1 MRPVRKHQLLNVIQ
15 SGRGFSLSNRCEK
28 IAGICGVK
36 KTRWNFWR
44 QKNSPESK
52 NTGIPTTKI
61 KPYVDLVR
69 GKKVEDALRELS
81 ALPSPAAERVAKV
94 IKSAASNA
102 ENELMSRI
110 SDLKI
115 VEAYANEGPTLK
127 RFRARARGRAF
138 RILKRSSHVTVV
150 VDDSEA
156 REDM

>member
-1 MRPVRKHQLLNVIQ
+1 MTIKIGVPSKGRLRKDVL
-15 SGRGFSLSNRCEK
+15 K
-28 IAGICGVK
+28 IFK
-36 KTRWNFWR
+36 KN
-44 QKNSPESK
+44 P
-52 NTGIPTTKI
+52 IPTAVICRTI
-61 KPYVDLVR
+61 KGKGISFMENSVLWHYRTPVDEEY
-69 GKKVEDALRELS
+69 EDALRELS

-150 VDDSEA
+150 VDDTEA
-156 REDM
+156 REAQVGT

>member
-1 MRPVRKHQLLNVIQ
+1 MPIRAL
-15 SGRGFSLSNRCEK
+15 
-28 IAGICGVK
+28 
-36 KTRWNFWR
+36 
-44 QKNSPESK
+44 SK

-69 GKKVEDALRELS
+69 GKKVEDALKELS
-81 ALPSPAAERVAKV
+81 TMPSPAAERVAKV

-115 VEAYANEGPTLK
+115 IEAYANEGPTLK

-150 VDDSEA
+150 VDDTEA
-156 REDM
+156 REAQVGT

>member
-1 MRPVRKHQLLNVIQ
+1 MPIRAL
-15 SGRGFSLSNRCEK
+15 
-28 IAGICGVK
+28 
-36 KTRWNFWR
+36 
-44 QKNSPESK
+44 SK

-127 RFRARARGRAF
+127 RFRARAKGRASGIKKPYSNITI
-138 RILKRSSHVTVV
+138 ILSEKTVNTEEKHGTK
-150 VDDSEA
+150 S
-156 REDM
+156 

>member
-1 MRPVRKHQLLNVIQ
+1 MPIRAL
-15 SGRGFSLSNRCEK
+15 
-28 IAGICGVK
+28 
-36 KTRWNFWR
+36 
-44 QKNSPESK
+44 SK

-127 RFRARARGRAF
+127 LSL
-138 RILKRSSHVTVV
+138 IHI
-150 VDDSEA
+150 
-156 REDM
+156 